1 MIHAKGVTGVLMGRK
16 KEFVASKSFTLG
28 LQELMYMEKK
38 CHQDG
43 IKASKFLNRLLRD
56 AMLAELK
63 KENLKRKPIGRCH
76 TCEDYRGYDLV
87 DHEWLCEV
95 CNLEKTE
102 YINEIV
108 SRQT

>member
-1 MIHAKGVTGVLMGRK
+1 MGRK

-95 CNLEKTE
+95 CKLEKTE

>member
-1 MIHAKGVTGVLMGRK
+1 MGRK

-56 AMLAELK
+56 DMLAELK

-95 CNLEKTE
+95 CKLEKTE